1 MTATKEDRP
10 FRPRVLP
17 DWVDI
22 CLSAA
27 AAPAELL
34 YYSPESITT
43 NGNNKAKSQSV
54 RAMLNKRRTTMS
66 TWRLL

>member
-27 AAPAELL
+27 AATAELL
-34 YYSPESITT
+34 SYSPESITT
-43 NGNNKAKSQSV
+43 NGNNKAQTVSLSEPC
-54 RAMLNKRRTTMS
+54 
-66 TWRLL
+66 